1 MKQHATQK
9 SLNRLLEYREW
20 SSIIRDIEEVQPKY
34 SLLGELFSFGYAGRV
49 RREAIATSLSLVGG
63 TAKVVVDVG
72 AGPGDSIRELA
83 ATGRVGYIVAI
94 EPSSVMVQ
102 QSCGGSILCEP
113 VQAVAEHLPLR
124 SGAAEVA
131 TSFYAVRDY
140 KDTVSGL
147 RELSRV
153 SGVIAIGDIFV
164 PDNLVKRVLVKAWT
178 CVLVPLLAG
187 LVYFVRGI
195 RYRGICRSLR
205 GWCSLR
211 TLAAVVADI
220 MGKNAVI
227 AAKEFVLGGL
237 GYVVAAKNT
246 TGDNRSKRG
255 KVWDKACRS
264 PSVDEEAGGSH
275 SHDGGS
281 PRS

>member
-9 SLNRLLEYREW
+9 LLNRLLEYKEW

-49 RREAIATSLSLVGG
+49 RREAIAAGLSLIGG
-63 TAKVVVDVG
+63 IARVVVDVG

-83 ATGRVGYIVAI
+83 ATGRIGYIVAI
-94 EPSSVMVQ
+94 EPSSIMVQ
-102 QSCGGSILCEP
+102 QSCGRSILCEP
-113 VQAVAEHLPLR
+113 VQAVAEYLPLR
-124 SGAAEVA
+124 SNAAELT

-147 RELSRV
+147 REMSRV
-153 SGVIAIGDIFV
+153 SRVIAIGDIFV
-164 PDNLVKRVLVKAWT
+164 PDNRVKRVLVKAWI
-178 CVLVPLLAG
+178 CVIVPLLAG

-195 RYRGICRSLR
+195 RYSGICRSLR

-211 TLAAVVADI
+211 TLAAVIADI

-227 AAKEFVLGGL
+227 AVKEFVLGGL

-246 TGDNRSKRG
+246 ISDNRGERG
-255 KVWDKACRS
+255 KVRNKTCRS
-264 PSVDEEAGGSH
+264 SSINEETRGDHSNGS
-275 SHDGGS
+275 GS
-281 PRS
+281 ARS